1 MRGTSEGRQFGRLI
15 RSRLRRV
22 VLSAR
27 TANAL
32 VALALVAACSLL
44 VNTANASCLNRKS
57 TSPRLPNGLVTKL
70 TASPSAAHG
79 SIAGLWH
86 VTYTTSDDQLFQE
99 SFDMWHSDG
108 TELETAN
115 VNPIPGNFCVGV
127 WKQVGSEIHLHH
139 VGWGFDNLGNLVGP
153 FTVDS
158 VVVLGNR
165 GNSYSG
171 SFDFKLYDTSGNLLQ
186 EVTGT
191 ISATRIDVD

>member
-1 MRGTSEGRQFGRLI
+1 MRIEPEVQTVEQSRAVRLLQSTTGP
-15 RSRLRRV
+15 RA
-22 VLSAR
+22 VL
-27 TANAL
+27 
-32 VALALVAACSLL
+32 ALALVVACMLL
-44 VNTANASCLNRKS
+44 ANAANASCLNHKRA
-57 TSPRLPNGLVTKL
+57 TNPLPNGLISKL
-70 TASPSAAHG
+70 AASPNASYG
-79 SIAGLWH
+79 SIVGLWH

-127 WKQVGSEIHLHH
+127 WKQDGSEIHLHH

-158 VVVLGNR
+158 VVKLGNR
-165 GNSYSG
+165 GITYSG
-171 SFDFKLYDTSGNLLQ
+171 NFDFKQYDANGNLLL

-191 ISATRIDVD
+191 ISATRIGVD